1 MKHVIISPRARRE
14 IERIDSR
21 WVKNRPAATDL
32 FYSEFRE
39 IVDLLRHQP
48 YLGHI
53 YPPKDGVRRILL
65 RASQYHVYY
74 EIDSNHVAILSV
86 WSAVRGRGPKL

>member
-1 MKHVIISPRARRE
+1 MTHVIISPRARRE

-21 WVKNRPAATDL
+21 WVKHRPAAPDL
-32 FYSEFRE
+32 FYSELRE
-39 IVDLLRHQP
+39 MLDLLRHQP
-48 YLGHI
+48 YLGHS
-53 YPPKDGVRRILL
+53 YPPKDGVLRILL

-74 EIDSNHVAILSV
+74 EVDRNHVSILRV

>member
-14 IERIDSR
+14 IERIDSQ

-39 IVDLLRHQP
+39 IIDLLHQQP
-48 YLGHI
+48 YLGPI
-53 YPPKDGVRRILL
+53 YPPKAGVRRILL
-65 RASQYHVYY
+65 RARRYGC
-74 EIDSNHVAILSV
+74 E
-86 WSAVRGRGPKL
+86 R